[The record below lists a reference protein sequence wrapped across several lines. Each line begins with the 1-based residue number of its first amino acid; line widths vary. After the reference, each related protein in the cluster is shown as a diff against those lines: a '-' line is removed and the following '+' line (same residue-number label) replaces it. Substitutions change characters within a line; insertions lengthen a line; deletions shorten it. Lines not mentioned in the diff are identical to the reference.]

1 MNDIE
6 KLELAYNSLK
16 KQIDFA
22 PKIAI
27 VCGTGLGRLADLI
40 QDKVCVPYENING
53 MPISTVD
60 GHAGQFVF
68 GFARGIPVV
77 VMQGRVHIYEGYT
90 PQDSV
95 LPIRLMGLMGAK
107 ILMLSNAA
115 GGITWSTPGT
125 VMLIKDQ
132 IACMVPSPLIGPNFD
147 KLGTR
152 FPDMSNIYDEH
163 LRELAREAAKDL
175 GVDLKEGVYMQFMGP
190 QYESPAEVQLAKKL
204 GADAV
209 GMSTCGEAIA
219 ANHMGMK
226 VIGVSCISNGA
237 AGITK
242 DKLDHI
248 TVKENMHLAVDK
260 VGKLAGAVLEKIKR
274 EYKW

>member
-115 GGITWSTPGT
+115 GGITWSEPGT